1 MMPVFVNLWNPSVMS
16 ITRVKRPL
24 SVFFLCFSLFLAGC
38 GTNIGFPGVY
48 RIDVE
53 QGNIITP
60 EMVEQLQQ
68 GMTRRQVRF
77 ILGTPLIEDTF
88 NEDRWDYRYTLRN
101 STDTREE
108 NVLTVYFEGDEL
120 ASVTGDM
127 LPEWASPR
135 EAMDSDESFEVQN

>member
-101 STDTREE
+101 GTDTREE

-120 ASVTGDM
+120 AGGVIAAYDQQDDI
-127 LPEWASPR
+127 A
-135 EAMDSDESFEVQN
+135 

>member
-24 SVFFLCFSLFLAGC
+24 SVFLLCFSLFLAGC

-101 STDTREE
+101 GTGHTR
-108 NVLTVYFEGDEL
+108 
-120 ASVTGDM
+120 
-127 LPEWASPR
+127 R
-135 EAMDSDESFEVQN
+135 ERAHRILRGRRACECHG

>member
-1 MMPVFVNLWNPSVMS
+1 
-16 ITRVKRPL
+16 
-24 SVFFLCFSLFLAGC
+24 
-38 GTNIGFPGVY
+38 
-48 RIDVE
+48 
-53 QGNIITP
+53 
-60 EMVEQLQQ
+60 
-68 GMTRRQVRF
+68 MTRRQVRF

-101 STDTREE
+101 GTDTREE

-120 ASVTGDM
+120 ARVTGDM